1 MDKFS
6 FLIAE
11 GFKNIFRHKLTSF
24 ATIFSVFLT
33 LSIVGFLILA
43 NQNTNKIIEYLRAK
57 YKIEV
62 FFKEGFTDDE
72 LNNAINQIGSIKG
85 VRSTTLISKKDAEKI
100 FKSQFGEDI
109 FDLVG
114 FNPLPAS
121 CVVNV
126 EKDGVE
132 KLEIMP
138 IIKRLEMLPVVDEIK
153 YQSGLISRIESYYER
168 FSQIAILCFIL
179 SLAIS
184 IFVSS
189 NTIRLTIFS
198 RKNLI
203 ESFQLIG
210 ATRSFVRFPFIVEGL
225 FHGFFGSML
234 SAIALYFLID
244 YGNTV
249 IDDIISFKINFD
261 PYLLSATLIFIGI
274 MISTIGSIRATSKYI
289 K

>member
-126 EKDGVE
+126 EKDGIE

-138 IIKRLEMLPVVDEIK
+138 IIKRLQMLPVVDEIK

-184 IFVSS
+184 IFVIS

-244 YGNTV
+244 YGNAV

-261 PYLLSATLIFIGI
+261 PYLLSAPLIFIGI

>member
-126 EKDGVE
+126 EKDGIE

-184 IFVSS
+184 IFVIS

-234 SAIALYFLID
+234 SAISLYFLID

>member
-11 GFKNIFRHKLTSF
+11 GFKNIFRHKLTSS
-24 ATIFSVFLT
+24 ATIFSIFLT

-126 EKDGVE
+126 EKDGIE

-184 IFVSS
+184 IFVIS

-203 ESFQLIG
+203 VSFQLIG

>member
-109 FDLVG
+109 LDLVG

-126 EKDGVE
+126 EKDGIE

-184 IFVSS
+184 IFVIS

>member
-126 EKDGVE
+126 EKDGIE

-153 YQSGLISRIESYYER
+153 YQSGLISRIESYYQR
-168 FSQIAILCFIL
+168 FSQIAILSFIL

-184 IFVSS
+184 IFVIS

-203 ESFQLIG
+203 VSFQLIG

>member
-33 LSIVGFLILA
+33 LSIVGCLILG

-72 LNNAINQIGSIKG
+72 LKNAINQIGSIKG

-126 EKDGVE
+126 EKDGIE
-132 KLEIMP
+132 KLEIIP

-153 YQSGLISRIESYYER
+153 YQSGLISRIESY
-168 FSQIAILCFIL
+168 L
-179 SLAIS
+179 SLIH
-184 IFVSS
+184 I
-189 NTIRLTIFS
+189 
-198 RKNLI
+198 
-203 ESFQLIG
+203 
-210 ATRSFVRFPFIVEGL
+210 
-225 FHGFFGSML
+225 
-234 SAIALYFLID
+234 
-244 YGNTV
+244 
-249 IDDIISFKINFD
+249 
-261 PYLLSATLIFIGI
+261 
-274 MISTIGSIRATSKYI
+274 
-289 K
+289 

>member
-126 EKDGVE
+126 EKDGIE

-184 IFVSS
+184 IFVIS

-289 K
+289 R

>member
-126 EKDGVE
+126 EKDGIE

-184 IFVSS
+184 IFVIS

-274 MISTIGSIRATSKYI
+274 MISTIGCIRATSKYI

>member
-6 FLIAE
+6 FLISE

-33 LSIVGFLILA
+33 LSIVGCLILG

-72 LNNAINQIGSIKG
+72 LKNAINQIGSIKG

-126 EKDGVE
+126 EKDGIE

-184 IFVSS
+184 IFIIS

-203 ESFQLIG
+203 KSFQLIG
-210 ATRSFVRFPFIVEGL
+210 ATRSFVRFPFIIEGL

-234 SAIALYFLID
+234 SSIALYFLID
-244 YGNTV
+244 YSNTI

-261 PYLLSATLIFIGI
+261 PYMLSATLIFIGI

>member
-114 FNPLPAS
+114 FNPLPAC

-126 EKDGVE
+126 EKDGIE

-184 IFVSS
+184 IFVIS

-261 PYLLSATLIFIGI
+261 PYLLSATLVFIGI

>member
-126 EKDGVE
+126 EKDGIE

-184 IFVSS
+184 IFVIS

-210 ATRSFVRFPFIVEGL
+210 ATRSFVRFPFIIEGL

-261 PYLLSATLIFIGI
+261 PYLLSVTLIFIGI

>member
-126 EKDGVE
+126 EKDGIE

-168 FSQIAILCFIL
+168 FSQIAILCFVL

-184 IFVSS
+184 IFVIS

>member
-33 LSIVGFLILA
+33 LSIVGSLILA

-126 EKDGVE
+126 EKDGIE

-184 IFVSS
+184 IFVIS

-210 ATRSFVRFPFIVEGL
+210 ASRSFVRFPFIVEGL

>member
-85 VRSTTLISKKDAEKI
+85 VRSTTLITKKDAEKI

-126 EKDGVE
+126 EKDGIE

-184 IFVSS
+184 IFVIS

-261 PYLLSATLIFIGI
+261 PYLLSATLVFIGI

>member
-1 MDKFS
+1 MLK
-6 FLIAE
+6 
-11 GFKNIFRHKLTSF
+11 K
-24 ATIFSVFLT
+24 
-33 LSIVGFLILA
+33 LILLLFIFIYCGNSETLEA
-43 NQNTNKIIEYLRAK
+43 NTII
-57 YKIEV
+57 
-62 FFKEGFTDDE
+62 TDDE

-126 EKDGVE
+126 EKDGIE

-179 SLAIS
+179 SLNFSSIS
-184 IFVSS
+184 
-189 NTIRLTIFS
+189 
-198 RKNLI
+198 
-203 ESFQLIG
+203 Q
-210 ATRSFVRFPFIVEGL
+210 
-225 FHGFFGSML
+225 
-234 SAIALYFLID
+234 
-244 YGNTV
+244 
-249 IDDIISFKINFD
+249 
-261 PYLLSATLIFIGI
+261 
-274 MISTIGSIRATSKYI
+274 
-289 K
+289 

>member
-24 ATIFSVFLT
+24 ATIFSVFLM
-33 LSIVGFLILA
+33 LSIVGCLILG

-72 LNNAINQIGSIKG
+72 LKNAINQINSIKG

-126 EKDGVE
+126 EKDGIE
-132 KLEIMP
+132 KLEILP

-184 IFVSS
+184 IFVIS

-203 ESFQLIG
+203 KSFQLIG
-210 ATRSFVRFPFIVEGL
+210 ATRSFVRFPFIIEGL
-225 FHGFFGSML
+225 FHGFLGSML
-234 SAIALYFLID
+234 SSIALYFLID
-244 YGNTV
+244 YSNTI

-261 PYLLSATLIFIGI
+261 PYMLSATLIFIGI

>member
-85 VRSTTLISKKDAEKI
+85 VRSTTLITKKDAEKI

-126 EKDGVE
+126 EKDGIE

-184 IFVSS
+184 IFVIS

-261 PYLLSATLIFIGI
+261 PYLLSATLDFIGI

>member
-85 VRSTTLISKKDAEKI
+85 VRSTTLITKKNAEKI

-126 EKDGVE
+126 EKDGIE

-184 IFVSS
+184 IFVIS

-274 MISTIGSIRATSKYI
+274 TISTIGSIRATSKYI